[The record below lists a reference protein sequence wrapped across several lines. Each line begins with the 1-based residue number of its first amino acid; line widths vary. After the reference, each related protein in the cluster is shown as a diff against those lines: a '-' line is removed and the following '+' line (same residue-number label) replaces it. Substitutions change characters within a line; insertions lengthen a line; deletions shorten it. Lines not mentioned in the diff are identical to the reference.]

1 MTPSGGRRDRLVV
14 SRLRRTVADVL
25 DRCGLRG
32 GRIVAAVS
40 GGQDSLALLDALFA
54 VRADLKLELA
64 CAHFDHRLRGA
75 DSDADAEFVREF
87 CETLGIECLL
97 GTADRPP
104 DSTDGRWS
112 EEAARD
118 ARYAFLVGVNERLG
132 ADAVVLGHTATDQA
146 ETVLMNIVRGSGLP
160 GLSGMRDDTRRR
172 SDGGSVRLIR
182 PLLSV
187 PRKTTADYCRALAL
201 SPRIDATN
209 DGVEFARNRVRNTV
223 IPLLRTFNPE
233 VEDALIRLAE
243 NAGQA
248 MRFVEA
254 EADLVHADLVAESE
268 GGATIDGG
276 AADLHPSVLA
286 VVIRRAICGLRGDLR
301 DVRQGHVDQVA
312 ELLAG
317 PAGRSADLPGGI
329 RARSLP
335 DGVILRR
342 GDAARP
348 PPLTGEYP
356 VTVPG
361 ETAMPGWT
369 IEASV
374 VGRAEGNGGPGSS
387 PAAFPIASPVSSPI
401 ASPVS
406 SIGSSPASSTA
417 VRLHLALT
425 EGRMWVRGWRPGD
438 RIRPLGM
445 AGTKKVQ
452 DLFVD
457 DKVPRDERAST
468 PVVVCERGIVWVVGS
483 RQADWARVPS
493 SAERW
498 LRLEARRLP

>member
-1 MTPSGGRRDRLVV
+1 M
-14 SRLRRTVADVL
+14 
-25 DRCGLRG
+25 
-32 GRIVAAVS
+32 
-40 GGQDSLALLDALFA
+40 
-54 VRADLKLELA
+54 
-64 CAHFDHRLRGA
+64 
-75 DSDADAEFVREF
+75 
-87 CETLGIECLL
+87 
-97 GTADRPP
+97 
-104 DSTDGRWS
+104 
-112 EEAARD
+112 
-118 ARYAFLVGVNERLG
+118 
-132 ADAVVLGHTATDQA
+132 
-146 ETVLMNIVRGSGLP
+146 
-160 GLSGMRDDTRRR
+160 
-172 SDGGSVRLIR
+172 
-182 PLLSV
+182 
-187 PRKTTADYCRALAL
+187 
-201 SPRIDATN
+201 
-209 DGVEFARNRVRNTV
+209 
-223 IPLLRTFNPE
+223 
-233 VEDALIRLAE
+233 
-243 NAGQA
+243 
-248 MRFVEA
+248 
-254 EADLVHADLVAESE
+254 
-268 GGATIDGG
+268 
-276 AADLHPSVLA
+276 
-286 VVIRRAICGLRGDLR
+286 
-301 DVRQGHVDQVA
+301 DQVA

-361 ETAMPGWT
+361 ETAMPGWI

-374 VGRAEGNGGPGSS
+374 VRRAEGNGDGPGSS
-387 PAAFPIASPVSSPI
+387 PVASPIASPVSSPI

-425 EGRMWVRGWRPGD
+425 DGRMWVRGWRPGD